1 MSNED
6 LKCALCRSC
15 PTPALLSPYTKKLQE
30 NLELYTFT
38 PFLRFFSMPER
49 YKDCGCRMLKTFVS
63 KIAICY
69 NILFEDKQPTH
80 FTPRIALGAPS
91 NTAGAQPASWPP
103 LSNANSL
110 GKRIHRA
117 NKTSQTSYEKGSLLE
132 GKKKCTENIKRKEMR
147 G

>member
-1 MSNED
+1 MCS
-6 LKCALCRSC
+6 
-15 PTPALLSPYTKKLQE
+15 LLELPYPHPPLPLRKETIQE

-38 PFLRFFSMPER
+38 PFLQFFSMPER
-49 YKDCGCRMLKTFVS
+49 YKYCGCRMLKTFVS

-91 NTAGAQPASWPP
+91 NPAGAQPATWPP

-117 NKTSQTSYEKGSLLE
+117 NKTSQTSFEKESLVE
-132 GKKKCTENIKRKEMR
+132 EKKKKSALKMSREKK
-147 G
+147 

>member
-1 MSNED
+1 
-6 LKCALCRSC
+6 
-15 PTPALLSPYTKKLQE
+15 
-30 NLELYTFT
+30 
-38 PFLRFFSMPER
+38 
-49 YKDCGCRMLKTFVS
+49 MLKTFVS

-91 NTAGAQPASWPP
+91 NPAGALPATWPP

-117 NKTSQTSYEKGSLLE
+117 NKTSQTSFEKESLVE
-132 GKKKCTENIKRKEMR
+132 EKKKSALKTSREKK
-147 G
+147 